1 MIQIVN
7 KEDCVGCGA
16 CVQRC
21 PKECIVLRED
31 AEGFLYPEADASRC
45 VDCGLC
51 EKVCPVLHPGEARE
65 PLMACAAVN
74 GDEAVRRSS
83 SSGGVFTALALETI
97 GRGGVVFGARFDERW
112 EVVHGWTETADGLG
126 AFRGSKY
133 VQSRM
138 GECYREAESFLKS
151 GREVLF
157 SGTPCQ
163 VAGLRRYLRR
173 EYAGLRT
180 VDFICHGVPSPGVWR
195 DYLKE
200 EVARQCDGKNTVSPA
215 PISERD
221 ALLEGVSF
229 RNKAWGW
236 KKFSF
241 SLSLSLPGGQG
252 TKNSVFLCELLTE
265 NAYLRGF
272 LSDLYLRPSCHAC
285 PTKCLRSGSDLTVG
299 DYWGVCAV
307 HPELDDDGGVSVV
320 LVNTARGQEMIG
332 GLNGVRLTPTRYG
345 DVVRFNPALE
355 RSARVPAGRETF
367 FSRWQ
372 GGESFRSVV
381 LDLTRL
387 SASRRLKVTLRN
399 LLERVGILEGLKRIK
414 YKLS

>member
-1 MIQIVN
+1 MIQIAK
-7 KEDCVGCGA
+7 KEACVGCGA

-21 PKECIVLRED
+21 PKGCIALRED

-45 VDCGLC
+45 IDCGLC
-51 EKVCPVLHPGEARE
+51 EKVCPVIHRGEARE

-74 GDEAVRRSS
+74 GDEAVRRAS

-97 GRGGVVFGARFDERW
+97 ARGGVVFGARFDERW
-112 EVVHGWTETADGLG
+112 EVVHGWTERAEGLG

-138 GECYREAESFLKS
+138 GECYKEAESFLKS

-173 EYAGLRT
+173 EYGGLRT

-195 DYLKE
+195 LYLKE

-215 PISERD
+215 PICGRD
-221 ALLEGVSF
+221 ALVEGVSF
-229 RNKAWGW
+229 RNKARGW

-241 SLSLSLPGGQG
+241 SLSLSLPLGQG

-285 PTKCLRSGSDLTVG
+285 PAKCLRSGSDVTVA
-299 DYWGVCAV
+299 DYWGVGAV

-320 LVNTARGQEMIG
+320 LVNTAVGQEMVG
-332 GLNGVRLTPTRYG
+332 GLKNVRLTPTRYA
-345 DVVRFNPALE
+345 DVVRFNPAVE
-355 RSARVPAGRETF
+355 RSARVPAGRGRFWEL
-367 FSRWQ
+367 RKGLGVIGAVGALVKDPPMW
-372 GGESFRSVV
+372 
-381 LDLTRL
+381 
-387 SASRRLKVTLRN
+387 RRAAGRAK
-399 LLERVGILEGLKRIK
+399 RVIKRVLKRK
-414 YKLS
+414 

>member
-1 MIQIVN
+1 MIEIAE
-7 KEDCVGCGA
+7 KEKCTGCGA

-21 PKECIVLRED
+21 PKSCLALRED

-51 EKVCPVLHPGEARE
+51 EKVCPVIHPGEARE

-97 GRGGVVFGARFDERW
+97 ARGGVVFGARFDERW
-112 EVVHGWTETADGLG
+112 EVVHGWTETAEGLA

-133 VQSRM
+133 VQSRV
-138 GECYREAESFLKS
+138 GDSYKEAESFLKS

-195 DYLKE
+195 SYLKE

-215 PISERD
+215 PISGRD

-229 RNKAWGW
+229 RNKARGW

-272 LSDLYLRPSCHAC
+272 LADLYLRPSCHAC
-285 PTKCLRSGSDLTVG
+285 PAKGLRSGSDVTVA
-299 DYWGVCAV
+299 DYWGVGAV

-320 LVNTARGQEMIG
+320 LVNTAAGQEMVG
-332 GLNGVRLTPTRYG
+332 GLKNVRLTPTRYA
-345 DVVRFNPALE
+345 DVLRFNPALE
-355 RSARVPAGRETF
+355 RPARVRPERETF
-367 FSRWQ
+367 FSRWTS
-372 GGESFRSVV
+372 GELFRSVV

-387 SASRRLKVTLRN
+387 KPRQRMKVALRHV
-399 LLERVGILEGLKRIK
+399 LERVGILGRLKRIK